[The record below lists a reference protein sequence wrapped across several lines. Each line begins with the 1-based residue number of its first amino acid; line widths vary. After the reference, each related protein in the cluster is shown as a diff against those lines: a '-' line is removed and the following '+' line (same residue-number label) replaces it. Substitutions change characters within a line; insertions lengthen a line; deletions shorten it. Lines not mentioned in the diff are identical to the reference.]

1 MKALKEFMSIESLDA
16 RKETKRKFHSDLRK
30 EEFRMELR

>member
-1 MKALKEFMSIESLDA
+1 MSIESLDA
-16 RKETKRKFHSDLRK
+16 RGESKKDYHSELRK